1 MPSTQNIKY
10 KWLLKPVKD
19 LKGVGDKLDEAL
31 DRLGIR
37 TIHDLL
43 LYLPVE
49 SSKKIFLEDYRIDPA
64 TTYIVK
70 VKINF
75 IQDAKSGSKFI
86 ILGTWKNIGIELIF
100 FNFVP
105 YHIINKI
112 SVGGEYYFIGK
123 LKRYKDRLQVAH
135 PEMYQLNQKDAIRV
149 IDPKYHLTYGINSKI
164 IHDLIIRASSLA
176 EDMDEWLPSKLV
188 KHFNLPSFMDAIYI
202 LHFITSDNQYNKHY
216 QNALLRV
223 TIDELFAHQIMLR
236 LTKYHRDKVN
246 KPEFHIDT
254 NIINQVLHKLP
265 FALTEHQKKA
275 LSDIKKDLLS
285 SHKMMRLL
293 QGDVGSGKTIVAIIS
308 SLMVI
313 SGGYQAAIMAPTDI
327 LATQHYIYAKELLSE
342 FGINVVLLKSKMKAS
357 EKRASLEMIESGDA
371 HLVIGTHSL
380 IQEDVKFY
388 NLRLAVIDEQHRFG
402 VEQRLA
408 LANKGHIVDVL
419 LMTATP
425 IPRSLMMA
433 KYGDISVSIIAAKPE
448 GRQAIDTMIIPM
460 DRLKDVIIFINKL
473 IELNKNSK
481 IYWVCSLIDEN
492 DEDAVPKEEIMD
504 KKLTTLVDRFD
515 YLKKIFG
522 NNVLMLHGK
531 MPNDQ
536 KNLVMDNFKNTP
548 DNMILVATTVIEVGV
563 NVPEAN
569 LIIIENP
576 EQFGIS
582 QLHQLRGR
590 VGRGSDKSYCILF
603 RGKSISKS
611 ASEKIVAIKNSNDGF
626 YLSEVDLKIRGAG
639 DHLGIRQSGDV
650 EFKVAYKYSDLDYA
664 MDVAIKET
672 SAIFNEV
679 HEELFLSEEYIAH
692 NNKIANIAGLLSIF
706 NYEKCLKYGK
716 T

>member
-49 SSKKIFLEDYRIDPA
+49 SSKKIFLEDYKVDPA
-64 TTYIVK
+64 ATYIVK

-75 IQDAKSGSKFI
+75 IQESKSGSKFT
-86 ILGTWKNIGIELIF
+86 ILGTWKNIGIEMVF

-112 SVGGEYYFIGK
+112 SVGNEYYFIGK
-123 LKRYKDRLQVAH
+123 LKRYKDRLQIAH

-176 EDMDEWLPSKLV
+176 EDMDEWLPPKLV
-188 KHFNLPSFMDAIYI
+188 KNFNLPSFMDAIYI
-202 LHFITSDNQYNKHY
+202 LHFITSDNQYNKIY

-223 TIDELFAHQIMLR
+223 AIDELFAHQIMLR
-236 LTKYHRDKVN
+236 LTKYNRDKVN
-246 KPEFHIDT
+246 KPEFHIDV

-265 FALTEHQKKA
+265 FALTEHQKNA
-275 LSDIKKDLLS
+275 LGDIKKDLLS

-308 SLMVI
+308 TLMVI

-357 EKRASLEMIESGDA
+357 EKRASLEMIESGEA

-380 IQEDVKFY
+380 IQEDVNFH

-408 LANKGHIVDVL
+408 LANKGYIVDIL

-448 GRQAIDTMIIPM
+448 GRQSIDTMIIPV

-492 DEDAVPKEEIMD
+492 DEDTVPKEEIMD

-531 MPNDQ
+531 MPNEQ

-590 VGRGSDKSYCILF
+590 VGRSSDKSYCILF

-650 EFKVAYKYSDLDYA
+650 EFKVAYRYSDLDYA

-672 SAIFNEV
+672 LAIFNEV